1 MFLIRQSK
9 PDDLGTLYKLARMVY
24 FINLPPDE
32 RIIAEKIEHSKV
44 CFAKAAGKTPP
55 LSKAATANATAAA
68 KKRADRSQSGL
79 ADLNARSDV
88 FMFSIVD
95 TETGGV
101 IGTSQIIARMGGPGR
116 PNWSLK
122 LSEKKFFSKGL
133 NFGTTHTVARLHGDE
148 SGPSEVGG
156 LILAPSH
163 RGARGKPGKFLSLVR
178 FHFLGLYPERFSER
192 VIAEMA
198 APVSAE
204 GDNAFW
210 DAVCR
215 KFIPVKY
222 AEADRFC
229 QHNRDFI
236 PELLPHD
243 DIYLTLL
250 PLEVLNQ
257 VAQVGT
263 ETRPARRM
271 LENLGFEYKHHID
284 PFDGGPHLEA
294 KVKDIT
300 LAKNTRRV
308 PCTGACDGDDVT
320 HSALISTLDSEGG
333 FRAVYTNAAVDK
345 NGVRLTDKA
354 IELLGISAGD
364 TVGLTTLGE
373 ADPELPMGNFGRR
386 STDAGNQPSKSAKAS
401 PKSSGRKPAA
411 KAASK
416 KPAKKP
422 TQKKGK
428 A

>member
-32 RIIAEKIEHSKV
+32 RIIAEKIGHSRT
-44 CFAKAAGKTPP
+44 CFARTAGKGPAPTKASAAG
-55 LSKAATANATAAA
+55 A

-95 TETGGV
+95 TDTGGV
-101 IGTSQIIARMGGPGR
+101 IGTSQIISRMGGPGR

-148 SGPSEVGG
+148 TGPSEVGG

-163 RGARGKPGKFLSLVR
+163 RGARGKPGKFLSLIR

-257 VAQVGT
+257 VAQVGV

-271 LENLGFEYKHHID
+271 LENLGFEYRHHID

-294 KVKDIT
+294 RVRDIT
-300 LAKNTRRV
+300 LVKNTRRTTCLGV
-308 PCTGACDGDDVT
+308 CEPEDVT
-320 HSALISTLDSEGG
+320 HAALVSTLDAEGE
-333 FRAVYTNAAVDK
+333 FRAAYTNVSVEK
-345 NGVRLTDKA
+345 GGVRVTGKTLD
-354 IELLGISAGD
+354 LLDIDAGGA
-364 TVGLTTLGE
+364 VGLTTLGE
-373 ADPELPMGNFGRR
+373 SDPELPTGNFGRR
-386 STDAGNQPSKSAKAS
+386 STDTAAARPGARPSAGRGAVVK
-401 PKSSGRKPAA
+401 
-411 KAASK
+411 
-416 KPAKKP
+416 AKKARSSK
-422 TQKKGK
+422 KKGK